1 MKFSPKAELS
11 VCNWMS
17 RAFFGLRCVLIC
29 ASRVGVKLTSGKSK
43 GHQESRVLSMVLN
56 RCVPF

>member
-1 MKFSPKAELS
+1 MEFSPKAELS

-17 RAFFGLRCVLIC
+17 QAFFGLCCVLIC
-29 ASRVGVKLTSGKSK
+29 ASRAGVKLTSGKSK
-43 GHQESRVLSMVLN
+43 GHQESWVLSMVLN